1 MPVQG
6 FGRSGSTFIQPG
18 WSSCREKSGW
28 SQREN
33 IDFFFFL
40 LGIAFA
46 AFFMRFH
53 MLQPPASDRPRP
65 PLAHPGSVSGREDIP
80 VPIPS
85 RPVHPPPL
93 LPAPGGETSALPGED
108 MEKTPKILCSLWE
121 RSDRLDGSKAPGQAA
136 AGAGRGVLGDP
147 CAHKPGAWAAAR
159 PGVGVCVCVCG
170 ASGDL
175 LGGWRGTTP
184 ALVPPGVG
192 CAPQRG

>member
-1 MPVQG
+1 MLLTAVRRLCLFKGLEGVAAPSSSLAGALVG
-6 FGRSGSTFIQPG
+6 KNPG
-18 WSSCREKSGW
+18 GARGKTL
-28 SQREN
+28 
-33 IDFFFFL
+33 IFFFL

-93 LPAPGGETSALPGED
+93 PPAPGRETSALPGED

-147 CAHKPGAWAAAR
+147 CAHKPGAWVAAR
-159 PGVGVCVCVCG
+159 PGGVCVCVERVGTSWVAGG
-170 ASGDL
+170 A
-175 LGGWRGTTP
+175 
-184 ALVPPGVG
+184 
-192 CAPQRG
+192 